1 LIFNK
6 AIVFKKV
13 LIRKGDNMTGFVLAA
28 VPFVMKIVMG
38 IWVLA
43 ALALILIILIQ
54 KGKGGGLSA
63 AFGGIGNSLLGT
75 KTGDFLTWVTISLV
89 AVWLLLSVAVAKWYK
104 PQVSEYLQ
112 GGQMPQAPV
121 SAPAET
127 TPAESEQPQPAEKQ
141 ESEQSQT
148 GGETQKTETP
158 EPVK

>member
-1 LIFNK
+1 
-6 AIVFKKV
+6 
-13 LIRKGDNMTGFVLAA
+13 MTGFTLAA

-38 IWVLA
+38 IWVFIS
-43 ALALILIILIQ
+43 LALILIVLIQ

-89 AVWLLLSVAVAKWYK
+89 AVWLLLSVAAAKWFK
-104 PQVSEYLQ
+104 PQASEYLQ

-127 TPAESEQPQPAEKQ
+127 QQPTEN
-141 ESEQSQT
+141 QS
-148 GGETQKTETP
+148 GAETQKTDTP
-158 EPVK
+158 APPK